1 MRRTNTRPRW
11 ARSTMPSRIW
21 SARRAPRSIPRQT
34 RNRMNKDCTT
44 VRAAGRLSIPLAL
57 LLFGGCSGKNEA
69 RAAADSTSAK
79 KAAPGVTSTTL
90 TPDQLEHLKIAPVS
104 TVAFRPEVQ
113 TTGTVAV
120 DGDLSTQVLAPSSGP
135 VMRILVQPGAWVKR
149 GDALAMV
156 SSPDFAS
163 AVSDFRKAQAT
174 AVQTR
179 RVATLDS
186 ALCKNDAIARRDME
200 QAQTDAVSAE
210 ADRDAALEALQ
221 ALGVDAGP
229 LALLRENKPVATV
242 QGVIRA
248 PIEGTVVEK
257 LVNPGQ
263 LLQAG
268 TTPTFTIADL
278 STVWV
283 MASVF
288 EADLASVSRGDKVDV
303 GTEAAPR
310 PLPGTVDYIEALVD
324 PATKATQVRVVVPNT
339 GRILKRDMYVTATI
353 HSSKEKHGILLPVS
367 AVLRDENN
375 LPFVFVQQPGGGFE
389 RRRVTLGSRVNDK
402 YEISAGLQEG
412 ERVIQV

>member
-1 MRRTNTRPRW
+1 MT
-11 ARSTMPSRIW
+11 
-21 SARRAPRSIPRQT
+21 
-34 RNRMNKDCTT
+34 KDCTIP
-44 VRAAGRLSIPLAL
+44 RAIARMSIPVAL
-57 LLFGGCSGKNEA
+57 FVLGACGGKSEA
-69 RAAADSTSAK
+69 RAASDSVSTKSASTK
-79 KAAPGVTSTTL
+79 GAAAKNTAPGVATTTL
-90 TPDQLEHLKIAPVS
+90 TPDQLEHLKIAPVA

-113 TTGTVAV
+113 TTGTVAF
-120 DGDLSTQVLAPSSGP
+120 DGDLSTQVLSPISGP
-135 VMRILVQPGAWVKR
+135 VLRILVQPGAWVKR
-149 GDALAMV
+149 GTVLAIV

-174 AVQTR
+174 AVQAR

-186 ALCKNDAIARRDME
+186 ALFKNDGIARRDME

-210 ADRDAALEALQ
+210 ADRDAALQALQ
-221 ALGVDAGP
+221 ALGVDEATLAG
-229 LALLRENKPVATV
+229 LRENKAATTV

-257 LVNPGQ
+257 LINPGQ

-288 EADLASVSRGDKVDV
+288 ESDLASVSRGDKVDIV
-303 GTEAAPR
+303 TGASPH
-310 PLPGTVDYIEALVD
+310 PLAGTVDYVEALVD

-339 GRILKRDMYVTATI
+339 GHLLKRDMYVTATI
-353 HSSKEKHGILLPVS
+353 HSSKEKRGLLLPVS

-375 LPFVFVQQPGGGFE
+375 LPFVFVQLPTGVFE
-389 RRRVTLGSRVNDK
+389 RRQVTLGSRVNDQ
-402 YEISAGLQEG
+402 YEISAGLEDG
-412 ERVIQV
+412 ERVIQVGGLFLEFAQSQ

>member
-1 MRRTNTRPRW
+1 MT
-11 ARSTMPSRIW
+11 
-21 SARRAPRSIPRQT
+21 
-34 RNRMNKDCTT
+34 KDCTISRVI
-44 VRAAGRLSIPLAL
+44 VRISIPLAL
-57 LLFGGCSGKNEA
+57 FVLGACGGKSEA
-69 RAAADSTSAK
+69 REASDTASTKGVATK
-79 KAAPGVTSTTL
+79 GAAPKNAPTGVETTAL
-90 TPDQLEHLKIAPVS
+90 TPDQLEHLKIAPVA

-113 TTGTVAV
+113 TTGTVAF
-120 DGDLSTQVLAPSSGP
+120 DGDLSTQVLSPISGP
-135 VMRILVQPGAWVKR
+135 VLRILVQPGAWVKR
-149 GDALAMV
+149 GTVLANV

-174 AVQTR
+174 AVQAR

-186 ALCKNDAIARRDME
+186 ALFKNDGIARRDME

-210 ADRDAALEALQ
+210 ADRDAALQALQ
-221 ALGVDAGP
+221 ALGVDESTLAG
-229 LALLRENKPVATV
+229 LRDSKTVTV

-257 LVNPGQ
+257 LINPGQ

-288 EADLASVSRGDKVDV
+288 ESDLASVSKGDKADIVT
-303 GTEAAPR
+303 GAAPR
-310 PLPGTVDYIEALVD
+310 PLAGTVDYVAALVD

-339 GRILKRDMYVTATI
+339 GHLLKRDMYVTATI
-353 HSSKEKHGILLPVS
+353 HSTKDKRGILLPVS

-375 LPFVFVQQPGGGFE
+375 LPFVFVQLPTGAFQ
-389 RRRVTLGSRVNDK
+389 RRQVTLGTRVNDNND
-402 YEISAGLQEG
+402 ISVGLTDG
-412 ERVIQV
+412 ERVIQVGGLFLQFAQSQ

>member
-1 MRRTNTRPRW
+1 
-11 ARSTMPSRIW
+11 
-21 SARRAPRSIPRQT
+21 
-34 RNRMNKDCTT
+34 MNKDCTT

-57 LLFGGCSGKNEA
+57 VLLGACSGKNEA
-69 RAAADSTSAK
+69 RAAADTTTAK
-79 KAAPGVTSTTL
+79 RPAPGVAATTL

-104 TVAFRPEVQ
+104 VVAFRPEVQ
-113 TTGTVAV
+113 TTGTVAF
-120 DGDLSTQVLAPSSGP
+120 DGDLSTQVLAPISGP
-135 VMRILVQPGAWVKR
+135 VLRILVQPGAWVKR
-149 GDALAMV
+149 GDALATV

-179 RVATLDS
+179 RVASLDS
-186 ALCKNDAIARRDME
+186 ALFKNDAIARRDME

-210 ADRDAALEALQ
+210 ADRDAALQALE
-221 ALGVDAGP
+221 ALGVDQET
-229 LALLRENKPVATV
+229 LSQLRDNKPVAAV

-248 PIEGTVVEK
+248 PIGGTVVEK
-257 LVNPGQ
+257 LINPGQ

-288 EADLASVSRGDKVDV
+288 ESDLASVSHGDKVDV
-303 GTEAAPR
+303 LTGAAPR
-310 PLPGTVDYIEALVD
+310 PLAGTVDYVEALVD

-339 GRILKRDMYVTATI
+339 GHLLKRDMYVTATI
-353 HSSKEKHGILLPVS
+353 HASKDKHGILLPVS

-375 LPFVFVQQPGGGFE
+375 LPFVFVQLPAGGFE
-389 RRRVTLGSRVNDK
+389 RRQVTLGSRVNDK
-402 YEISAGLQEG
+402 YEISDGLKEG
-412 ERVIQV
+412 ERVIQVGGLFLQFAQSQ

>member
-1 MRRTNTRPRW
+1 M
-11 ARSTMPSRIW
+11 
-21 SARRAPRSIPRQT
+21 
-34 RNRMNKDCTT
+34 
-44 VRAAGRLSIPLAL
+44 RAACRLSIPLAL
-57 LLFGGCSGKNEA
+57 VLLGACSGKNEA
-69 RAAADSTSAK
+69 RAAADSTIAK
-79 KAAPGVTSTTL
+79 KAAPGITSTTL
-90 TPDQLEHLKIAPVS
+90 TPDQLEHLRIAPVS
-104 TVAFRPEVQ
+104 PVAFRPEVQ
-113 TTGTVAV
+113 TTGTVAF
-120 DGDLSTQVLAPSSGP
+120 DGDLSTQVLAPISGP

-186 ALCKNDAIARRDME
+186 ALFKNDAIARRDME

-210 ADRDAALEALQ
+210 ADRDAALQALQ
-221 ALGVDAGP
+221 ALGVDSGT
-229 LALLRENKPVATV
+229 LSKLRDNEPVAATL
-242 QGVIRA
+242 GVIRA

-257 LVNPGQ
+257 LINPGQ

-288 EADLASVSRGDKVDV
+288 ESDLASVSRGDKVDV
-303 GTEAAPR
+303 ATGAAPR

-339 GRILKRDMYVTATI
+339 GHLLKRDMYVTATI

-375 LPFVFVQQPGGGFE
+375 LPFVFVQQSGGGFE
-389 RRRVTLGSRVNDK
+389 RRQVTLGSRVNDK
-402 YEISAGLQEG
+402 YEIGAGLREG
-412 ERVIQV
+412 ERVIQVGGLFLQFAQSQ

>member
-1 MRRTNTRPRW
+1 M
-11 ARSTMPSRIW
+11 
-21 SARRAPRSIPRQT
+21 
-34 RNRMNKDCTT
+34 

-57 LLFGGCSGKNEA
+57 VLFGGCSGKNEA
-69 RAAADSTSAK
+69 RAAADSTSAR
-79 KAAPGVTSTTL
+79 KAASGVTSTTL

-104 TVAFRPEVQ
+104 SVAFRPEVQ
-113 TTGTVAV
+113 TTGTVAF
-120 DGDLSTQVLAPSSGP
+120 DGDLSTQVLAPISGP
-135 VMRILVQPGAWVKR
+135 VMRILVQPGTWVKR

-186 ALCKNDAIARRDME
+186 ALFKNDAIARRDLE

-210 ADRDAALEALQ
+210 ADRDAALQALQ
-221 ALGVDAGP
+221 ALGVDSGT
-229 LALLRENKPVATV
+229 LSKLRNNQPVAAT

-257 LVNPGQ
+257 LINPGQ
-263 LLQAG
+263 LLEAG

-288 EADLASVSRGDKVDV
+288 ESDLASVSRGDKVDV
-303 GTEAAPR
+303 VTGAAPH
-310 PLPGTVDYIEALVD
+310 PLAGTVDYIAALVD
-324 PATKATQVRVVVPNT
+324 PSTKATQVRVVVPNT
-339 GRILKRDMYVTATI
+339 GHLLKRDMYVTATI

-389 RRRVTLGSRVNDK
+389 RRQVTLGSRVNDK
-402 YEISAGLQEG
+402 YEISAGLEEG
-412 ERVIQV
+412 ERVIQVGGLFLQFAQSQ

>member
-1 MRRTNTRPRW
+1 
-11 ARSTMPSRIW
+11 
-21 SARRAPRSIPRQT
+21 
-34 RNRMNKDCTT
+34 MNKDCPTM
-44 VRAAGRLSIPLAL
+44 RAAGRLSIPLAL
-57 LLFGGCSGKNEA
+57 VLFGGCSGKNEA
-69 RAAADSTSAK
+69 RAAADSTSAR
-79 KAAPGVTSTTL
+79 KAASGVTSTTL

-104 TVAFRPEVQ
+104 SVAFRPEVQ
-113 TTGTVAV
+113 TTGTVAF
-120 DGDLSTQVLAPSSGP
+120 DGDLSTQVLAPISGP
-135 VMRILVQPGAWVKR
+135 VMRILVQPGTWVKR

-186 ALCKNDAIARRDME
+186 ALFKNDAIARRDLE

-210 ADRDAALEALQ
+210 ADRDAALQALQ
-221 ALGVDAGP
+221 ALGVDSGT
-229 LALLRENKPVATV
+229 LSKLRNNQPVAAT

-257 LVNPGQ
+257 LINPGP
-263 LLQAG
+263 LQEAG

-288 EADLASVSRGDKVDV
+288 ESDLASVSRGDKVDV
-303 GTEAAPR
+303 VTGAAPH
-310 PLPGTVDYIEALVD
+310 PLAGTVDYIAALVD
-324 PATKATQVRVVVPNT
+324 PSTKATQVRVVVPNT
-339 GRILKRDMYVTATI
+339 GHLLKRDMYVTATI

-389 RRRVTLGSRVNDK
+389 RRQVTLGSRVNDK
-402 YEISAGLQEG
+402 YEISAGLREG
-412 ERVIQV
+412 ERVISAGGLFLQFAQSQ

>member
-1 MRRTNTRPRW
+1 
-11 ARSTMPSRIW
+11 
-21 SARRAPRSIPRQT
+21 
-34 RNRMNKDCTT
+34 MNKDCTT

-57 LLFGGCSGKNEA
+57 LLLGACGKNEA
-69 RAAADSTSAK
+69 RAAADSAAAK
-79 KAAPGVTSTTL
+79 KAAPGVSSTSL
-90 TPDQLEHLKIAPVS
+90 TPDQLEHLKIAPVAS
-104 TVAFRPEVQ
+104 VAFRPEVQ
-113 TTGTVAV
+113 TTGTVAF
-120 DGDLSTQVLAPSSGP
+120 DGDLSTQVLAPISGP

-149 GDALAMV
+149 GEGLAMV

-186 ALCKNDAIARRDME
+186 ALFKNDAIARRDME

-210 ADRDAALEALQ
+210 ADRDAALQALQ
-221 ALGVDAGP
+221 ALGVDSGT
-229 LALLRENKPVATV
+229 LTKLRNNQPVAATE
-242 QGVIRA
+242 GVIRA

-257 LVNPGQ
+257 LINPGQ

-268 TTPTFTIADL
+268 ATPTFTIADL

-288 EADLASVSRGDKVDV
+288 ETDLASVSRGDKVDV
-303 GTEAAPR
+303 VTEAAPR
-310 PLPGTVDYIEALVD
+310 ALSGTVDYIEALVD
-324 PATKATQVRVVVPNT
+324 PATKATKVRVVVPNT
-339 GRILKRDMYVTATI
+339 GHILKRDMYVTATI
-353 HSSKEKHGILLPVS
+353 HSQKEKHGILLPVS

-389 RRRVTLGSRVNDK
+389 RRQVTLGSRVNDK
-402 YEISAGLQEG
+402 YEISAGLREG
-412 ERVIQV
+412 ERVIQVGGLFLQFAQSQ

>member
-1 MRRTNTRPRW
+1 
-11 ARSTMPSRIW
+11 
-21 SARRAPRSIPRQT
+21 
-34 RNRMNKDCTT
+34 MNKDCTT

-57 LLFGGCSGKNEA
+57 LLLGACGKNEA
-69 RAAADSTSAK
+69 RAAADSAAAK
-79 KAAPGVTSTTL
+79 KAAPGVSSTSL
-90 TPDQLEHLKIAPVS
+90 TPDQLEHLKIAPVAS
-104 TVAFRPEVQ
+104 VAFRPEVQ
-113 TTGTVAV
+113 TTGTVAF
-120 DGDLSTQVLAPSSGP
+120 DGDLSTQVLAPISGP

-149 GDALAMV
+149 GEGLAMV

-186 ALCKNDAIARRDME
+186 ALFKNDAIARRDME

-210 ADRDAALEALQ
+210 ADRDAALQALQ
-221 ALGVDAGP
+221 ALGVDSGT
-229 LALLRENKPVATV
+229 LTKLRNNQPVAATE
-242 QGVIRA
+242 GVIRA

-257 LVNPGQ
+257 LINPGQ

-268 TTPTFTIADL
+268 ATPTFTIADL

-288 EADLASVSRGDKVDV
+288 ETDLASVSRGDKVDV
-303 GTEAAPR
+303 VTEAAPR
-310 PLPGTVDYIEALVD
+310 ALSGTVDYIEALVD
-324 PATKATQVRVVVPNT
+324 PATKATKVRVVVPNT
-339 GRILKRDMYVTATI
+339 GHILKRDMYVTATI
-353 HSSKEKHGILLPVS
+353 HSQKEKNGILLPVS

-389 RRRVTLGSRVNDK
+389 RRQVTLGSRVSDK
-402 YEISAGLQEG
+402 YEISAGLREG
-412 ERVIQV
+412 ERVIQVGGLFLQFAQSQ

>member
-1 MRRTNTRPRW
+1 M
-11 ARSTMPSRIW
+11 
-21 SARRAPRSIPRQT
+21 
-34 RNRMNKDCTT
+34 
-44 VRAAGRLSIPLAL
+44 RAACRLSIPLAL
-57 LLFGGCSGKNEA
+57 VLLGACSGKSEA
-69 RAAADSTSAK
+69 RAAADSTIAK
-79 KAAPGVTSTTL
+79 KAAPGITSTTL
-90 TPDQLEHLKIAPVS
+90 TPDQLEHLRIAPVS
-104 TVAFRPEVQ
+104 PVAFRPEVQ
-113 TTGTVAV
+113 TTGTVAF
-120 DGDLSTQVLAPSSGP
+120 DGDLSTQVLAPISGP

-186 ALCKNDAIARRDME
+186 ALFKNDAIARRDME

-210 ADRDAALEALQ
+210 ADRDAALQALQ
-221 ALGVDAGP
+221 ALGVDSGT
-229 LALLRENKPVATV
+229 LSKLRDNEPVAATL
-242 QGVIRA
+242 GVIRA

-257 LVNPGQ
+257 LINPGQ

-288 EADLASVSRGDKVDV
+288 ESDLASVSRGDKVDV
-303 GTEAAPR
+303 ATGAAPR

-339 GRILKRDMYVTATI
+339 GHLLNRDMYVTATI

-375 LPFVFVQQPGGGFE
+375 LPFVFVQQSGGGFE
-389 RRRVTLGSRVNDK
+389 RRQVTLGSRVNDK
-402 YEISAGLQEG
+402 YEIGAGLREG
-412 ERVIQV
+412 ERVIQVGGLFLQFAQSQ

>member
-1 MRRTNTRPRW
+1 MTNERR
-11 ARSTMPSRIW
+11 ML
-21 SARRAPRSIPRQT
+21 RRG
-34 RNRMNKDCTT
+34 
-44 VRAAGRLSIPLAL
+44 AGAL
-57 LLFGGCSGKNEA
+57 LPAALLAISACGEKTDA
-69 RAAADSTSAK
+69 RAAADPAAKPATSGSQA
-79 KAAPGVTSTTL
+79 TTL

-104 TVAFRPEVQ
+104 MVSFRPEVQ
-113 TTGTVAV
+113 TTGTVAF
-120 DGDLSTQVLAPSSGP
+120 DGDLSTQVLAPISGP

-149 GDALAMV
+149 GEALAVV

-186 ALCKNDAIARRDME
+186 ALFKNDAIARRDWE
-200 QAQTDAVSAE
+200 QAQTDAVAAE
-210 ADRDAALEALQ
+210 ADRDASLQALQ
-221 ALGVDAGP
+221 ALGVDGATV
-229 LALLRENKPVATV
+229 AMLRANKPVTAV
-242 QGVIRA
+242 QAVIRA

-257 LVNPGQ
+257 LINPGQ

-288 EADLASVSRGDKVDV
+288 ETDLSAVAHGDRVDV
-303 GTEAAPR
+303 VTAASPH
-310 PLPGTVDYIEALVD
+310 PLTGRVDYVQALVD

-339 GRILKRDMYVTATI
+339 GRLLKRDMYVTAII
-353 HSSKEKHGILLPVS
+353 HSSKEKRGILLPVA

-375 LPFVFVQQPGGGFE
+375 LPFVFVQLTGGSFE
-389 RRRVTLGSRVNDK
+389 RRRVTLGSRVADR
-402 YEISAGLQEG
+402 YEVTAGIKEG
-412 ERVIQV
+412 ERVISSGGLFLQFAQSQ

>member
-1 MRRTNTRPRW
+1 M
-11 ARSTMPSRIW
+11 
-21 SARRAPRSIPRQT
+21 
-34 RNRMNKDCTT
+34 
-44 VRAAGRLSIPLAL
+44 RAACRLSIPLAL
-57 LLFGGCSGKNEA
+57 VLLGACSGKSEA
-69 RAAADSTSAK
+69 RAAADSTIAK
-79 KAAPGVTSTTL
+79 KAAPGITSTTL
-90 TPDQLEHLKIAPVS
+90 TPDQLEHLRIAPVS
-104 TVAFRPEVQ
+104 PVAFRPEVQ
-113 TTGTVAV
+113 TTGTVAF
-120 DGDLSTQVLAPSSGP
+120 DGDLSTQVLAPISGP

-186 ALCKNDAIARRDME
+186 ALFKNDAIARRDME

-210 ADRDAALEALQ
+210 ADRDAALQALQ
-221 ALGVDAGP
+221 ALGVDSGT
-229 LALLRENKPVATV
+229 LSKLRDNEPVAATL
-242 QGVIRA
+242 GVIRA

-257 LVNPGQ
+257 LINPGQ

-288 EADLASVSRGDKVDV
+288 ESDLASVSRGDKVDV
-303 GTEAAPR
+303 ATGAAPR

-339 GRILKRDMYVTATI
+339 GHLLKRDMYVTATI

-375 LPFVFVQQPGGGFE
+375 LPFVFVQQSGGGFE
-389 RRRVTLGSRVNDK
+389 RRQVTLGSRVNDK
-402 YEISAGLQEG
+402 YEIGAGLREG
-412 ERVIQV
+412 ERVIQVGGLFLQFAQSQ